1 MGRNQRDE
9 PSEPAI
15 ADSTDTSATDQK
27 APVNHLIDAMEE
39 AGIIVKS

>member
-15 ADSTDTSATDQK
+15 VDATNTSTSDQSA
-27 APVNHLIDAMEE
+27 PINHLIDAMEE

>member
-15 ADSTDTSATDQK
+15 VDSTATNASDQSA
-27 APVNHLIDAMEE
+27 PINHLIDAMEE
-39 AGIIVKS
+39 AGIIEKS

>member
-15 ADSTDTSATDQK
+15 ADSTDEATNVT
-27 APVNHLIDAMEE
+27 AIGHLIDAMEE
-39 AGIIVKS
+39 AGIIVVT

>member
-15 ADSTDTSATDQK
+15 VDSTDTSLTDQK

-39 AGIIVKS
+39 AGIIVIS

>member
-15 ADSTDTSATDQK
+15 VDSNNTNGTDQK
-27 APVNHLIDAMEE
+27 LPVNELIDAMEE
-39 AGIIVKS
+39 FGIITPT

>member
-15 ADSTDTSATDQK
+15 ADMGGADSIG
-27 APVNHLIDAMEE
+27 VNHCIDALEE